1 MEANKMVFI
10 LNPISGILKFRR
22 NRIERKIWKYI
33 RDHGLDAEIW
43 HSRYAGHTTELVRKA
58 VEMGIGKVVVAGGDG
73 SINEAARALVHT
85 ETILGIIPA
94 GSGNGLAH
102 YLKLPFNIKR
112 ALDVVFNGKV
122 KEADALKVNET
133 YAFSL
138 AGIGL
143 DAMVAKR
150 YKSLKTRGFF
160 TYLQAAIVEYF
171 NYKPERF
178 IIKYDDIELN
188 EKCAFIVFANSDQ
201 YGYNFRIAPQADL
214 FDGYIDVV
222 MVKKIPIVSAPLSSI
237 QVWTGRADKILY
249 FSTFKTK
256 KVEITREQKGVVN
269 IDGDPYETEI
279 STTVEVIE
287 KALKIVVPRE

>member
-1 MEANKMVFI
+1 MKTDKTVFI
-10 LNPISGILKFRR
+10 LNPISGIQKFRR
-22 NRIERKIWKYI
+22 KRIERKIKKYI
-33 RDHGLDAEIW
+33 EKHDIEAEIW
-43 HSRYAGHTTELVRKA
+43 RSKYAGHTTDLVKKA
-58 VEMGIGKVVVAGGDG
+58 VDLNIARVVVAGGDG
-73 SINEAARALVHT
+73 SINEAARSLVYADT
-85 ETILGIIPA
+85 SLGIIPS

-102 YLKLPFNIKR
+102 YLKIPFNIKK
-112 ALDVVFNGKV
+112 ALDIIFTGTAKY
-122 KEADALKVNET
+122 ADVLKVNDK

-150 YKSLKTRGFF
+150 YKSLQRRGFF
-160 TYLQAAIVEYF
+160 TYLQSAIVEYF

-178 IIKYDDIELN
+178 IIKYDDKELT
-188 EKCAFIVFANSDQ
+188 ETCAFIVFANSDQ

-237 QVWTGRADKILY
+237 QIFTGRADKILY

-256 KVEITREQKGVVN
+256 KIEIIRDQKGVVN

-287 KALKIVVPRE
+287 KALKIIVSNE